1 MTTPASSADADPP
14 AATGTTAATGET
26 EPGSSLQTAAREAAG
41 EVARGLPPMTAEQAA
56 LVRHLLR
63 DQHH

>member
-1 MTTPASSADADPP
+1 MTTPAGTADPP
-14 AATGTTAATGET
+14 AETDTTAATGET
-26 EPGSSLQTAAREAAG
+26 EPASSVQATVRQAAG
-41 EVARGLPPMTAEQAA
+41 EVARSLPPMTAEQAA